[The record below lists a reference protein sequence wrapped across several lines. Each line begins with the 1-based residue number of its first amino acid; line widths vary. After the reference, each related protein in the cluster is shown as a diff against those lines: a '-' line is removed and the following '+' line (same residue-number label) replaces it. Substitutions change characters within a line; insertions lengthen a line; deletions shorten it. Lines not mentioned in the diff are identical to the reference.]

1 MGMGAVDWF
10 VDGEGDVYGA
20 LVDVKCVGSL
30 KLFD

>member
-10 VDGEGDVYGA
+10 VDGEGDVDGT
-20 LVDVKCVGSL
+20 LVDVEGIGGL